1 MADPMA
7 SCTRD
12 DWLIS
17 AYAECIDSLTKYLR
31 RLVGSR
37 ETAEDLAHDAFLRVY
52 TAKNFDQNRSA
63 QGYLFTTARNLA
75 LTRNGCHRVTR
86 AERIDE
92 PNDIRDDRASVEQD
106 VLAEQE
112 FAALEV
118 AMTNLPRQ
126 QHDVLAMYAVGRTY
140 QDIADQLNISK
151 ATVHREM
158 ARALEVLTETAR

>member
-7 SCTRD
+7 SYTRD

-86 AERIDE
+86 QSEST
-92 PNDIRDDRASVEQD
+92 PYDIRDDRASVERD

-112 FAALEV
+112 FAALEA

-126 QHDVLAMYAVGRTY
+126 QQDVLAMYAVGRTY
-140 QDIADQLNISK
+140 QDIADQLGISK